1 MLMTVALVLALAAT
15 GLAQHGTVETRIGGL
30 EFENGY
36 PSQKSVEKLYDEID
50 FQRAC
55 QAYLWGLPM
64 LATEAFVE
72 SFKEDLDGQWGDL
85 IEVKTFQDRSYGI
98 TANATTDYMFTWVDL
113 SETGPVVI
121 DVPAGLIAGF
131 ISDVWQRSPADLGV
145 PGDYGGKGGKHIF
158 VGPGQEAP
166 SDAGQYNVIR
176 SETNHNMILI
186 RVVDPNP
193 EVAMK
198 LKAAFQIYTYADR
211 ARPKMTKIIPV
222 GGRVWKTT
230 QPEGFKYWESMSS
243 IINKEPVNERD
254 RLIMASLLTLGIEKG
269 KSFNPTAKQRKIL
282 EEAIVVGEA
291 MARANGFDTRH
302 PDAEYV
308 EGSQWDFP
316 LVVNPTQRRESFDDL
331 DGRAAWTYEALGISK
346 GMTTTKIGVGSI
358 YLGEYQS
365 KNGEWLDGSK
375 SYKLH
380 VPPNPPAKNFW
391 SVTVYHNLTR
401 YLIQNGKEIADKSSR
416 GDIIKNSDG
425 SVDIYFGP
433 TAPKGM
439 EKNWIPTV
447 PGEAWFA
454 YFRLYGPLQEFFDRS
469 WVLPDIGEITTKTN

>member
-1 MLMTVALVLALAAT
+1 MKNIFLTLALCLVFAT
-15 GLAQHGTVETRIGGL
+15 TGFAQQGKVETRIGTL
-30 EFENGY
+30 EFEKGY
-36 PSQKSVEKLYDEID
+36 PSQESVEKLFDEID

-64 LATEAFVE
+64 TATQAFVE
-72 SFKEDLDGQWGDL
+72 SFKKDLGGEWGDL

-98 TANATTDYMFTWVDL
+98 TANATTDYMFTWVNL
-113 SETGPVVI
+113 SETGPMII

-145 PGDYGGKGGKHIF
+145 PGDFKGKGAKHILL
-158 VGPGQEAP
+158 GPGQNVS
-166 SDAGQYNVIR
+166 SDAGGYNIIR

-193 EVAMK
+193 KVAAK
-198 LKAAFQIYTYADR
+198 LKVAFQLYPYSGKA
-211 ARPKMTKIIPV
+211 APQKTKIIPV
-222 GGRVWKTT
+222 GGHVWKTT
-230 QPEGFKYWESMSS
+230 QPEGFKYWESMASL
-243 IINKEPVNERD
+243 INKEPVNERD
-254 RLIMASLLTLGIEKG
+254 RLILATLKPLGIEKG
-269 KSFNPTAKQRKIL
+269 KAFKPNARQQKIL
-282 EEAIVVGEA
+282 EEALVVGEA
-291 MARANGFDTRH
+291 MARANGFDTRLEE
-302 PDAEYV
+302 AEYV
-308 EGSQWDFP
+308 KGSQWDFP
-316 LVVNPTQRRESFDDL
+316 LVVNPSQREEHVDQL

-346 GMTTTKIGVGSI
+346 GMTTTKVGVGSI

-365 KNGEWLDGSK
+365 KDGEWLDGSR

-391 SVTVYHNLTR
+391 SITVYHNLTR

-416 GDIIKNSDG
+416 GDITKNKDG

-439 EKNWIPTV
+439 EKNWIKTV
-447 PGEAWFA
+447 PDEAWFA

-469 WVLPDIGEITTKTN
+469 WVLPDIEKLN

>member
-1 MLMTVALVLALAAT
+1 MKNIFVTLALCLVFSTT
-15 GLAQHGTVETRIGGL
+15 GFAQQEKVETRIGTL
-30 EFENGY
+30 EFEKGY
-36 PSQKSVEKLYDEID
+36 PSQQSVKTLFDEID

-72 SFKEDLDGQWGDL
+72 SFKKDLGGQWGDL

-113 SETGPVVI
+113 SETGPMVI

-145 PGDYGGKGGKHIF
+145 PGDFQGKGGKHIL
-158 VGPGQEAP
+158 VGPGQKVP
-166 SDAGQYNVIR
+166 SGANKYNVIQTA
-176 SETNHNMILI
+176 TNHNMILI
-186 RVVDPNP
+186 RIVAPNP
-193 EVAMK
+193 E
-198 LKAAFQIYTYADR
+198 KAAKLRVAFQLHPYSESAK
-211 ARPKMTKIIPV
+211 PKLTKIIPV

-254 RLIMASLLTLGIEKG
+254 RLILATLKPLGIEKG
-269 KSFNPTAKQRKIL
+269 KPFEPNARQKRIL
-282 EEAIVVGEA
+282 QEALIVGEA
-291 MARANGFDTRH
+291 MAKANGFDTRLEE
-302 PDAEYV
+302 AEYV
-308 EGSQWDFP
+308 KGSQWDFP
-316 LVVNPTQRRESFDDL
+316 LVVNPSQREEHIDQL
-331 DGRAAWTYEALGISK
+331 DGRSAWTYEALGISK
-346 GMTTTKIGVGSI
+346 GMTTTKVGVGSI

-365 KNGEWLDGSK
+365 KDGEWLDGSK

-401 YLIQNGKEIADKSSR
+401 YLIQNGKGIADKSSR
-416 GDIIKNSDG
+416 GDIIKNKDG

-433 TAPKGM
+433 KAPVGM

-447 PGEAWFA
+447 ADEAWFA
-454 YFRLYGPLQEFFDRS
+454 YFRLYGPLDKFFDRT
-469 WVLPDIGEITTKTN
+469 WILPDIKKVK